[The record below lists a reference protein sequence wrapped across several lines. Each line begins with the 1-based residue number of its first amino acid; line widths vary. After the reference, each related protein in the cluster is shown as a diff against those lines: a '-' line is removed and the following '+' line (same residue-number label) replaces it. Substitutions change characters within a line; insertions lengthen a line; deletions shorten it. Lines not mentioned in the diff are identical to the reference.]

1 MSTPNKKRKCDW
13 CSKLTDMPY
22 TYHAMGPLSEK
33 YELLMDSFEKKYGGK
48 WFDSEEIEPKLLEEV
63 CFYDQVV
70 STVSKGVVCAECL
83 VEDDKIYQKY
93 RKNEQENNTK

>member
-1 MSTPNKKRKCDW
+1 MSENRECNW
-13 CSKLTDMPY
+13 RNKLTDMPY
-22 TYHAMGPLSEK
+22 TYHAMGPISEK
-33 YELLMDSFEKKYGGK
+33 YELLMQGFEKKYGEK
-48 WFDSEEIEPKLLEEV
+48 WYNKEEEIGKKLLEEV